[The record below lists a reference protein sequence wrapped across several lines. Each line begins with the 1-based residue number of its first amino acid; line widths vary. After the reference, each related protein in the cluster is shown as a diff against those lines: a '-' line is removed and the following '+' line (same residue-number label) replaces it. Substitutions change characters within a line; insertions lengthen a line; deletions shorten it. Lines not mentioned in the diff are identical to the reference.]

1 MGILLPV
8 VSHQMRHG
16 CDSRDGAA
24 TAPLRV
30 ADRPRKRVD
39 ARQWTGPPP
48 GIEAEYP
55 PESGH
60 DQQYRSGLVL

>member
-16 CDSRDGAA
+16 CDGRDGSV
-24 TAPLRV
+24 RV
-30 ADRPRKRVD
+30 TRRPADQPRKWVD

-60 DQQYRSGLVL
+60 GQQYRSGLVL